1 MHKLYFLT
9 VKLRKTEYDMKYYFY
24 FSFIQFVAEKR
35 TNVAVLLKHI
45 YSLFFQLLIFL
56 LKTAISVT
64 LVNHLKING
73 LKRLLTDSSVNFQ
86 KFPFC

>member
-1 MHKLYFLT
+1 MHKLYYLT
-9 VKLRKTEYDMKYYFY
+9 VKLRKTKDNMKYYFY
-24 FSFIQFVAEKR
+24 FSVIQFEADKR

-45 YSLFFQLLIFL
+45 RSLFFQLLIFL

-73 LKRLLTDSSVNFQ
+73 
-86 KFPFC
+86 